1 MYEINIYTHIHLEV
15 LEEGKFVRQAYRL
28 WSGSPTMSVSWWKGW
43 EFMNCH
49 STGCLS
55 HLDLALE
62 PWRILGKLLIFSLH
76 WNPEGVLI
84 QAKDCLCSR
93 VDELTSE
100 REGKGKNQKSLS
112 SKLFNVGCHQNVGP
126 WLWVGLPP
134 QIAQPKISLKR
145 MPSSINL
152 LIPDIIKLTTRISFR
167 G

>member
-1 MYEINIYTHIHLEV
+1 
-15 LEEGKFVRQAYRL
+15 
-28 WSGSPTMSVSWWKGW
+28 
-43 EFMNCH
+43 MNCH

-62 PWRILGKLLIFSLH
+62 PWRILGKLFIFSLH

-100 REGKGKNQKSLS
+100 REGKGKNQKFFS

-126 WLWVGLPP
+126 
-134 QIAQPKISLKR
+134 
-145 MPSSINL
+145 
-152 LIPDIIKLTTRISFR
+152 
-167 G
+167 